1 MTITDKEIYE
11 QGSKT
16 CQQYSEL
23 VTRIRTLAQQTFL
36 AFALAAGIALSRAE
50 PPTEYT
56 SAVLFF
62 GGICLFVFGGALWAL
77 SHHFSVAFN
86 AIRDRS
92 LVQLER
98 RAGYP
103 RPDEISP
110 ATVDESGGSA
120 PAATK
125 SAAPQ
130 RVPGP
135 AGPWA
140 SHQYARETYKTWRR
154 LAWHGPFLAV
164 LLLAIMA
171 MLAGVY
177 QTHRARTPSEPVS
190 RAAGTAVMG

>member
-11 QGSKT
+11 QGSRT

-36 AFALAAGIALSRAE
+36 AFALATGIALSRAE
-50 PPTEYT
+50 PPSEYT

-77 SHHFSVAFN
+77 SHHFSVAFSV
-86 AIRDRS
+86 IRDRS

-103 RPDEISP
+103 RPDETSP
-110 ATVDESGGSA
+110 ATKDEPDGGA
-120 PAATK
+120 
-125 SAAPQ
+125 
-130 RVPGP
+130 PGP

-154 LAWHGPFLAV
+154 LAWHGPFLAI
-164 LLLAIMA
+164 LLLALMA
-171 MLAGVY
+171 MLAGAY
-177 QTHRARTPSEPVS
+177 QS
-190 RAAGTAVMG
+190 RWTRSPNERLGQAAATDAMR